1 MLKFENV
8 DLLRGGRS
16 VLRDVCLDIHSG
28 TKVGVAGRNGAG
40 KTSLLNLITGDL
52 HADSGS
58 VAVPGSLRVARV
70 AQDLAVTDRVAI
82 EHVLDGDEELRRLE
96 EALRAAEEA
105 GDGERQALIHG
116 QLEDIDAYAAPA
128 RAAQIMRGLG
138 FRPADEDAPLASLSG
153 GWRMRL
159 HLAQALMC
167 RSDLLLLDEPTNHL
181 DLDAVIWLEGWL
193 RDYRGTLLL
202 ISHDREFMDPL
213 VEHIAYIEGGAVRMY
228 AGNYSAF
235 ELHRAMELAQREANQ
250 RKQQREIA
258 HMRQFVDRFRY
269 KASKARQAQSRLKAL
284 ARMEVIAP
292 AHVDSPF
299 HFDFATPEHLPDP
312 LLRLES
318 LSAGYDGQAVLDGV
332 NMTLSPGHRVAL
344 LGANGAGKSTLV
356 KILAGELAP
365 LGGEREAAARL
376 AVGYFAQH
384 RVEHLD
390 SAGSPLD
397 HMQRLDPSV
406 GEQRLRDFIGGFG
419 FRDER
424 VHEPVARLSGGEQAR
439 LALAMILFRRPNL
452 LLLDEPTNHLD
463 LEMRHALS
471 VALQDFGGAVVLVS
485 HDRHLLRTV
494 ADRLFLVAGGGVAD
508 YDGDLEDYAR
518 WLTDSRRRP
527 GRCAP
532 EPRAG
537 TAGRTRRQAGAH
549 RRARLKPLRE
559 AVSRLESELAKL
571 EGERT
576 KLEEALAEP
585 AVYDDDMKDR
595 LKGLLVD
602 RGRLD
607 RALAEC
613 ESRWLSAGEELEKAM
628 AEPEEE

>member
-8 DLLRGGRS
+8 DLLRGGRT
-16 VLRDVCLDIHSG
+16 VLRDVSLDIHSG

-40 KTSLLNLITGDL
+40 KSSLLHLITGDL

-58 VAVPGSLRVARV
+58 VAVPGGLRIARV
-70 AQDLAVTDRVAI
+70 AQDLAVTDRIAV

-96 EALRAAEEA
+96 GALRKAEEA
-105 GDGERQALIHG
+105 GDGQRQALIHG
-116 QLEDIDAYAAPA
+116 ELEDIDAYTAPA

-138 FRPADEDAPLASLSG
+138 FQRADEDAPLASLSG

-213 VEHIAYIEGGAVRMY
+213 VGHIAYIEGGSVRMY

-235 ELHRAMELAQREANQ
+235 ERHRAMELAQREANQ
-250 RKQQREIA
+250 RKQQREVA

-299 HFDFATPEHLPDP
+299 HFDFASPEHLPDP

-318 LSAGYDGQAVLDGV
+318 LSVGYAGQAVLEDV
-332 NMTLSPGHRVAL
+332 NLTLAPGDRLAL

-356 KILAGELAP
+356 KALAGELAP
-365 LGGEREAAARL
+365 LGGEREAATRL

-390 SAGSPLD
+390 GAGSPLD
-397 HMQRLDPSV
+397 HMLRLDGGI

-424 VHEPVARLSGGEQAR
+424 VQEPVARLSGGEQAR

-471 VALQDFGGAVVLVS
+471 VALQEFGGAVVLVS

-494 ADRLFLVAGGGVAD
+494 ADRLCLVADGRVAD

-518 WLTDSRRRP
+518 WLTETRRRP

-537 TAGRTRRQAGAH
+537 AGGKTRRRAGAH
-549 RRARLKPLRE
+549 RRQRLKPLRE
-559 AVSRLESELAKL
+559 AVAGLESELARLAK
-571 EGERT
+571 ERAA
-576 KLEEALAEP
+576 LEEALAESS
-585 AVYDDDMKDR
+585 VYGDDMKDR
-595 LKGLLVD
+595 LKSLLLD

-607 RALAEC
+607 RVLAEC
-613 ESRWLSAGEELEKAM
+613 EGRWLSAGEELERALG
-628 AEPEEE
+628 ETGEE

>member
-8 DLLRGGRS
+8 DLLRGGRT
-16 VLRDVCLDIHSG
+16 VLRDVSLDIHSG

-40 KTSLLNLITGDL
+40 KSSLLHLITGDL

-58 VAVPGSLRVARV
+58 VAVPGGLRIARV
-70 AQDLAVTDRVAI
+70 AQDLAVTDRMAV

-96 EALRAAEEA
+96 GALRKAEEA
-105 GDGERQALIHG
+105 GDGQRQALIHG
-116 QLEDIDAYAAPA
+116 QLEDIDAYTAPA

-138 FRPADEDAPLASLSG
+138 FQRADEDAPLASLSG

-202 ISHDREFMDPL
+202 ITHDREFMDPL
-213 VEHIAYIEGGAVRMY
+213 VGHIAYIEGGAVRMY

-235 ELHRAMELAQREANQ
+235 EQHRAMELAQREANQ

-299 HFDFATPEHLPDP
+299 HFDFTSPEHLPDP

-318 LSAGYDGQAVLDGV
+318 LSVGYAGQAVLEDV
-332 NMTLSPGHRVAL
+332 NLTLAPGDRVAL

-356 KILAGELAP
+356 KALAGELAP

-390 SAGSPLD
+390 GAGSPLD
-397 HMQRLDPSV
+397 HMQRLDGGV

-471 VALQDFGGAVVLVS
+471 VALQEFGGAVVLVS

-494 ADRLFLVAGGGVAD
+494 ADRLCLVADGRAAD

-518 WLTDSRRRP
+518 WLTDTRRRQ
-527 GRCAP
+527 GRCVP

-537 TAGRTRRQAGAH
+537 AGGKTRRRAGAH
-549 RRARLKPLRE
+549 RRQRLKPLRE
-559 AVSRLESELAKL
+559 AVARLESELARIAK
-571 EGERT
+571 ERAA
-576 KLEEALAEP
+576 LEEALAESS
-585 AVYDDDMKDR
+585 VYGDGMKDR
-595 LKGLLVD
+595 LKDLLVD
-602 RGRLD
+602 RGRLN

-613 ESRWLSAGEELEKAM
+613 EGRWMNAGEELERAI
-628 AEPEEE
+628 ADAGED